1 MNIRKLAGLI
11 LLLCITP
18 GFISLASAIE
28 PFIVKDIRVEGL
40 QRTEAGTVF
49 SYLPIKV
56 GDSMDNTQA
65 AAAIHALYATGFFKD
80 VKLKV
85 DHGLLIVQVRE
96 RPSIAS
102 IQING
107 AKDFPKDQLK
117 ESMKY
122 AGLAEARIFDKG
134 ALDKATQEL
143 KRQYV
148 ARGKYA
154 VSVTTTVTELER
166 NRVSVVFNV
175 IEGNV
180 SKIKQINLVGNH
192 VYAEKELL
200 DLMNLGT
207 PGWFSW
213 FSSRD
218 QYSRQKLSA
227 DMETLRSFYMDN
239 GYLEFNIDSTQVSI
253 TPDKKD
259 IYITINFTEGAKF
272 TVAKVTVSGDML
284 NDTTGI
290 SEAGPATSQPAQAQI
305 TKEEIES
312 LVQVKPGDTFSRKAL
327 TETSKLIGE
336 RFGGHGY
343 AFANVNAIPDIDKEK
358 HLVSFN
364 FVVDPGQR
372 VYIRRINIAGNTKT
386 RDEVIRRE
394 FRQIEGAW
402 FDIEKIKKS
411 KQRVDRLDFFSE
423 VNIETPQVQGATDQ
437 MDVNVSVK
445 EKSTGNIS
453 VGAGYSGGEGV
464 VLSAGVTQ
472 ANLFGSGNQLS
483 AQVNTGKVNQVYSLS
498 HTNPYFTD
506 DGVSRGFDVYKRDTN
521 SRSTAVSQYSTR
533 TWGSGVRFGVP
544 IGEDTSVSYGLS
556 IERTE
561 LGLAANSPARL
572 QQYVDTFGAI
582 NNTLLGTIGWGRDTR
597 DSAIYT
603 TEGTVQRAFTEIALP
618 VYDIRYYKLNYQ
630 HQLFYPVSG
639 DLTLLL
645 NGEAGIAGGYDGKPL
660 PFFRNFYAGGP
671 GSVRGYEPSSL
682 GPRDATNAV
691 LGGTRRVVGGAE
703 LLMPFPGM
711 DKEKSVRLSAFV
723 DAGAVY
729 GPGDLPGSAGMRY
742 STGVAFI
749 WMSPVGPLKFSY
761 AVPIARQPVD
771 KLQRFQ
777 FTLGSMF

>member
-1 MNIRKLAGLI
+1 MNNKKPGRLKF
-11 LLLCITP
+11 LLCMSAAW
-18 GFISLASAIE
+18 ISSAWAIQ
-28 PFIVKDIRVEGL
+28 PFTVKDIRVEGI

-49 SYLPIKV
+49 SYLPVKV
-56 GDSMDNTQA
+56 GDTMDDQQS

-85 DHGLLIVQVRE
+85 DHGVLIVQVHE

-102 IQING
+102 IEING

-148 ARGKYA
+148 ARGKYG

-175 IEGNV
+175 VEGEV
-180 SKIKQINLVGNH
+180 SKIKQINLVGNRD
-192 VYAEKELL
+192 YKEDELL
-200 DLMNLGT
+200 DLMDLGI

-218 QYSRQKLSA
+218 QYSKQKLSA
-227 DMETLRSFYMDN
+227 DLEALRSFYMDN

-259 IYITINFTEGAKF
+259 IYITVNLTEGAKY
-272 TVAKVTVSGDML
+272 TVEKVSVSGEML
-284 NDTTGI
+284 VPK
-290 SEAGPATSQPAQAQI
+290 A
-305 TKEEIES
+305 EIEK

-327 TETSKLIGE
+327 TGTSQKIGE
-336 RFGGHGY
+336 RLGEEGY
-343 AFANVNAIPDIDKEK
+343 AFANVNAIPEIDKEHHK
-358 HLVSFN
+358 VSFN

-372 VYIRRINIAGNTKT
+372 VYIRRINVSGNNKT

-394 FRQIEGAW
+394 FRQIEGGW
-402 FDIEKIKKS
+402 FDVAKIKKS

-423 VNIETPQVQGATDQ
+423 VNIETPQVQGVADQ
-437 MDVNVSVK
+437 MDVNIAVK

-453 VGAGYSGGEGV
+453 VGAGFNSGEGL

-483 AQVNTGKVNQVYSLS
+483 TQVNTGKVNQVYSIS

-506 DGVSRGFDVYKRDTN
+506 DGVSRGFDVYKRNTD
-521 SRSTAVSQYSTR
+521 SQSTAVSQYSSHTL
-533 TWGSGVRFGVP
+533 GAGVRFGVP
-544 IGEDTSVSYGLS
+544 IGEDTGISYGLA

-561 LGLAANSPARL
+561 LGLFSTSPTRL
-572 QQYVDTFGAI
+572 LDYIGTFG
-582 NNTLLGTIGWGRDTR
+582 NTNSTWLGTIGWSRDTR

-618 VYDIRYYKLNYQ
+618 VYEIRYYKANYQ
-630 HQLFYPVSG
+630 HQLFYPVKG

-645 NGEAGIAGGYDGKPL
+645 SGEAGIAGGYDGRPL
-660 PFFRNFYAGGP
+660 PFFKNFYAGGS
-671 GSVRGYEPSSL
+671 GSVRGYEANSL
-682 GPRDATNAV
+682 GPRDATGAV
-691 LGGTRRVVGGAE
+691 LGGTKRVVGGVE
-703 LLMPFPGM
+703 LMMPFPGM
-711 DKEKSVRLSAFV
+711 GKEKSVRLSGFV

-729 GPGDLPGSAGMRY
+729 GPGDLPGSAGLRY
-742 STGVAFI
+742 SSGVAFT
-749 WMSPVGPLKFSY
+749 WLSPVGPLKFSY
-761 AVPIARQPVD
+761 AVPIDKQPED